1 MEFKSQICTTHEQS
15 KRLLALGLKPETAD
29 MVYHHTKS
37 KVPALEWE
45 LQTKPPTL
53 RGKFW
58 TPQRIAKLAFPFH
71 KHPDGS
77 PMAGEEVFDRLW
89 GEDVPAW
96 SLCRLLELLPTE
108 IRIGTSEN
116 VFGLHHETSDAWL
129 LSYPYVKSFETA
141 SPVESCVLAI
151 DWLIANGHFNKE
163 YYNEKI
169 MFNDKFGLTQAVL
182 EGRKTM
188 TRRIIKCPRT
198 FRGEWVAGFNIHRR
212 HSDKKIVDWPCMY
225 DADEREFD
233 MGEILPKYEL
243 GEVVAIAQS
252 YMDVDRFHRKG
263 KNAAYLEY
271 LDSILPELKLHPGW
285 TNKMFVKADLMPRH
299 IEFTDR
305 KVERLQDIS
314 DEDCLKEG
322 IYEDSGDDEF
332 PPSIFYEFEGNKD
345 NGFDTPREAFAALID
360 KVSGKG
366 TWESNPYVWAYEFE
380 LMK

>member
-1 MEFKSQICTTHEQS
+1 MK
-15 KRLLALGLKPETAD
+15 
-29 MVYHHTKS
+29 
-37 KVPALEWE
+37 
-45 LQTKPPTL
+45 
-53 RGKFW
+53 
-58 TPQRIAKLAFPFH
+58 
-71 KHPDGS
+71 
-77 PMAGEEVFDRLW
+77 
-89 GEDVPAW
+89 
-96 SLCRLLELLPTE
+96 
-108 IRIGTSEN
+108 
-116 VFGLHHETSDAWL
+116 
-129 LSYPYVKSFETA
+129 
-141 SPVESCVLAI
+141 
-151 DWLIANGHFNKE
+151 
-163 YYNEKI
+163 KI
-169 MFNDKFGLTQAVL
+169 IFNDEFGLTQAVL

-188 TRRIIKCPRT
+188 TRIIIEIDECVRFPIICFRPLENWEKKVVNPNYVFNGHVYAVYNELDLLCHLVKPR
-198 FRGEWVAGFNIHRR
+198 
-212 HSDKKIVDWPCMY
+212 Y
-225 DADEREFD
+225 
-233 MGEILPKYEL
+233 EI
-243 GEVVAIAQS
+243 GEVVTIAQS

-285 TNKMFVKADLMPRH
+285 TNKMFVKADLMPHH
-299 IEFTDR
+299 IEITGI